1 MIDYEKAVLL
11 LMVNNIESFET
22 TCLRSEYFLN
32 NNYSKLFKSMQ
43 EGLILLFLTTAIQ
56 NTTMNDISDFISSV
70 GFPIVVCLLMIYQQ
84 QKMSDSYIQIVDSLK
99 ELISDNTKAINLL
112 IERAKENDGKMIE
125 MVRGAI
131 KTDENEQETK

>member
-1 MIDYEKAVLL
+1 
-11 LMVNNIESFET
+11 
-22 TCLRSEYFLN
+22 
-32 NNYSKLFKSMQ
+32 MQ

-131 KTDENEQETK
+131 KTDENGKETK